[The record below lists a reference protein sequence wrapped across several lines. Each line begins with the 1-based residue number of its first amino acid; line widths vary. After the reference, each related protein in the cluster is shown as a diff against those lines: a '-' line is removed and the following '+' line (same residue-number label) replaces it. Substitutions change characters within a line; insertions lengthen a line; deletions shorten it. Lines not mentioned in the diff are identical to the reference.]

1 MTSTL
6 TTAERMAT
14 KVQISLNDLEVLADC
29 LATLDGFKGYAI
41 STRREQI
48 AGLIKAGH
56 DAIERA
62 AGHYASAIY
71 CNDHEP
77 EAA

>member
-14 KVQISLNDLEVLADC
+14 KVQISLYDLEVLADC

-41 STRREQI
+41 
-48 AGLIKAGH
+48 
-56 DAIERA
+56 DRA
-62 AGHYASAIY
+62 AGKHINVIY